1 MIRFDRPV
9 PRGGYAWWYVD
20 ALSDDGRHA
29 LTLIAFIGSVFSP
42 YYAAARRLAPGR
54 AAPEDFVAINL
65 ALYGP
70 RGNRW
75 TMTER
80 RRHSLRAEADS
91 LAIGPSRLAVDARGL
106 AAEIAEWSNP
116 LPRRVRGTVRLVPH
130 ALEPTTYKLDAAGRH
145 RWQPLAP
152 CARIRVA
159 FTAPELAW
167 EGNAYLDRNDGDE
180 PIAHAFR
187 RWHWSRAAT
196 RQGAA
201 ILYHAERRDGGQT
214 SLALGFAA
222 GGGATAFTPPPA
234 AALPATRWRLAR
246 ETHSDGGARLIRNL
260 EDTPFYARARIAASL
275 GGEQVEAVHETLD
288 CDRLVHPAVQFMLPF
303 RMPRRFI

>member
-1 MIRFDRPV
+1 
-9 PRGGYAWWYVD
+9 
-20 ALSDDGRHA
+20 
-29 LTLIAFIGSVFSP
+29 
-42 YYAAARRLAPGR
+42 
-54 AAPEDFVAINL
+54 
-65 ALYGP
+65 
-70 RGNRW
+70 
-75 TMTER
+75 TER
-80 RRHSLRAEADS
+80 RRHCLRAEADS

-116 LPRRVRGTVRLVPH
+116 LPRRVRGTIRLVPH

-246 ETHSDGGARLIRNL
+246 ETRSDGGASLIRNL
-260 EDTPFYARARIAASL
+260 EDTPFYARARIGASL
-275 GGEQVEAVHETLD
+275 GGEAVEAVHETLD